1 MKARKIWSDYKFTFY
16 AVAPEVKM
24 EFPYVETIPA
34 GFPSPADDFM
44 EIPLD
49 ITGLLIRNPSAT
61 FFARVA
67 GNSMEDVGIGDG
79 DILVID
85 RSITPQEGKIAVC
98 FVNGEF
104 TVKRLHFE
112 EDACYLQPANP
123 RYKPI
128 KVTEENDF
136 IIWGI
141 VTYVIKSLL

>member
-1 MKARKIWSDYKFTFY
+1 MKARKIWSNRRFTFY
-16 AVAPEVKM
+16 AVDEQAVM
-24 EFPYVETIPA
+24 ELPYVETIPA

-44 EIPLD
+44 EMPLD
-49 ITGLLIRNPSAT
+49 ISRLLIRNPSAT

-85 RSITPQEGKIAVC
+85 KSLQPAEGRVAVC
-98 FVNGEF
+98 YVDGEF

-112 EDACYLQPANP
+112 EDVCYLMPANP
-123 RYKPI
+123 KYKPI
-128 KVTEENDF
+128 KVTADNDF

-141 VTYVIKSLL
+141 VTFVIKSLL

>member
-1 MKARKIWSDYKFTFY
+1 MKAQKIWSDYRLTFY
-16 AVAPEVKM
+16 ALDEKARM

-44 EIPLD
+44 EMPLD
-49 ITGLLIRNPSAT
+49 ISRLLIRNPSST

-85 RSITPQEGKIAVC
+85 KSLLPAEGRIAVC
-98 FVNGEF
+98 YVDGEF

-112 EDACYLQPANP
+112 NDVCYLVPANP

-128 KVTEENDF
+128 KVTEENNF

-141 VTYVIKSLL
+141 VTYVIKSLV